1 MTTMSKRLTPEE
13 LKTLKRL
20 KKIMADPWVKRMMAG
35 KPRTRRQARTVGRKK
50 AAREAAAFWRA
61 RLQERRAVV
70 KHLAYDSP
78 AMRQR
83 RRRS

>member
-1 MTTMSKRLTPEE
+1 MTTMSKTLSPEE

-20 KKIMADPWVKRMMAG
+20 KIIMADPWVKRMMG
-35 KPRTRRQARTVGRKK
+35 KARTRKRVRAVGRKK
-50 AAREAAAFWRA
+50 IAMAAAAWWRA

-78 AMRQR
+78 AMRQDEP
-83 RRRS
+83 